1 MGRNMVSDI
10 VDLGWV
16 EIRHINS
23 SVSGP
28 KFIRFF
34 WSDVEGIVDEN
45 AVVRLSIASS
55 VLEIFAIK
63 V

>member
-1 MGRNMVSDI
+1 MVSDK

-16 EIRHINS
+16 ETRQINS

-28 KFIRFF
+28 KFILFF
-34 WSDVEGIVDEN
+34 WSDVGGIVVEN

-55 VLEIFAIK
+55 VPEIFAIK